1 MAAAPSWPVLMCTGI
16 KEESRQNE
24 LFLATKAL
32 GGHFIRDK
40 VASSYQL
47 HTTHLVVAALAKT
60 EKLLCGLA
68 AGVPLVDPSFIRES
82 SNQKRWIDNPGEYF
96 LFDVHIFSGNTPCVH
111 ITFLLDQFDIGSP
124 SHPLRQE
131 NRLFIPTLSAR
142 ERVKKEGGMFRNW
155 RAVVIIE
162 DIKLQEI
169 YRKIL
174 ELGGAKVEKWTSKHL
189 SDLNPSQMKAITH
202 LISHPNMLMNE
213 DFQSFM
219 TKNDQN
225 DPYSRIPTLAFIY
238 VGDYLVKETIPPME
252 PYDLR
257 QTAMVDMLA
266 DEENKEYL
274 HTHYSSLQVLAQ
286 KRHPE
291 LPGPMM
297 QMSQHDPVR
306 DLNVDD
312 GDNEDADET
321 MMICDGQSSDLVS
334 PPRLRK
340 SPRLSRRNSNN
351 SETMSAKRSA
361 SKELF
366 SEAGKRQKMVAN
378 LSKNVEEI
386 TIEDLEEEDDSKKA
400 RLKMLAQRFMNKN
413 INSPSSSGIRKESAI
428 SISSDSSAGVT
439 PDKKAWISISSESP
453 GTPRSSRVRNTNS
466 SIYMSCQSSAS
477 SQQAKIDSWVS
488 RTPKT
493 IPNKITVEEEVIVL
507 NDTIDA
513 TPSRPQSSLTLRRR
527 NTPVNSQEE
536 SPFLAKTRSGSIRRS
551 SSVRSQLYFS
561 SQNSCEFPQSSQSQD
576 SFVSEAGS
584 DVSQVQSFDI
594 NKVAKDPLKQQMW
607 LINLM
612 MAQRRLTTHRLDV
625 GSRGVPLTYPQSS
638 RVPEQISPSFC
649 QSIWLCL
656 DSDADQTDLHRN
668 IDLGWINAA
677 SLLTQVVNEDTYAP
691 SAALH
696 KVMVDAVR

>member
-1 MAAAPSWPVLMCTGI
+1 
-16 KEESRQNE
+16 
-24 LFLATKAL
+24 
-32 GGHFIRDK
+32 
-40 VASSYQL
+40 
-47 HTTHLVVAALAKT
+47 
-60 EKLLCGLA
+60 
-68 AGVPLVDPSFIRES
+68 
-82 SNQKRWIDNPGEYF
+82 
-96 LFDVHIFSGNTPCVH
+96 
-111 ITFLLDQFDIGSP
+111 
-124 SHPLRQE
+124 
-131 NRLFIPTLSAR
+131 
-142 ERVKKEGGMFRNW
+142 
-155 RAVVIIE
+155 
-162 DIKLQEI
+162 
-169 YRKIL
+169 
-174 ELGGAKVEKWTSKHL
+174 
-189 SDLNPSQMKAITH
+189 
-202 LISHPNMLMNE
+202 
-213 DFQSFM
+213 
-219 TKNDQN
+219 
-225 DPYSRIPTLAFIY
+225 
-238 VGDYLVKETIPPME
+238 
-252 PYDLR
+252 
-257 QTAMVDMLA
+257 
-266 DEENKEYL
+266 
-274 HTHYSSLQVLAQ
+274 
-286 KRHPE
+286 
-291 LPGPMM
+291 
-297 QMSQHDPVR
+297 
-306 DLNVDD
+306 
-312 GDNEDADET
+312 
-321 MMICDGQSSDLVS
+321 
-334 PPRLRK
+334 
-340 SPRLSRRNSNN
+340 
-351 SETMSAKRSA
+351 
-361 SKELF
+361 
-366 SEAGKRQKMVAN
+366 MVAN

-413 INSPSSSGIRKESAI
+413 VNSPSSSGIRKESAI

-584 DVSQVQSFDI
+584 DVSQVQGFDI

-625 GSRGVPLTYPQSS
+625 GSGGVPLTYPQSS